1 MTLSDKAEAIYQAY
15 PRKAARLDA
24 IKAILMALR
33 QVPYETLV
41 ERVKAFAKATEGAD
55 KQYIPYPASWIRAG
69 RWDDDPE
76 EWSRMGR
83 KGPQQPRGEVFPARE
98 TVWSLTKRK
107 EALEAD
113 MARLAYR
120 SRHESPLGNVWENE
134 ADKQEYIRLKK
145 QVAEINQQIAGIP

>member
-1 MTLSDKAEAIYQAY
+1 MTNTEKAEAVYDAY

-24 IKAILMALR
+24 IKAILMAFR
-33 QVPYETLV
+33 QVAYETLL

-83 KGPQQPRGEVFPARE
+83 KGLQQPRQGVFTPGESIWTLRTALKAHKGNPNHIGFSGSTEAQRVEF
-98 TVWSLTKRK
+98 K
-107 EALEAD
+107 ELLSKFEA
-113 MARLAYR
+113 MGGGRL
-120 SRHESPLGNVWENE
+120 N
-134 ADKQEYIRLKK
+134 D
-145 QVAEINQQIAGIP
+145 

>member
-107 EALEAD
+107 EALEAS
-113 MARLAYR
+113 MSALAFK
-120 SRHESPLGNVWENE
+120 SRHEGPMGAEWSSMTDRAKYIELRE
-134 ADKQEYIRLKK
+134 AVKK
-145 QVAEINQQIAGIP
+145 INQQIAGIP